1 MYAIFGWN
9 AIAFCSSISHHWKA
23 VSTLVPS
30 VWLVCTSCVSYVDN
44 HLHLVWNR
52 PPPQLRCIQKHVHV
66 TVCSC
71 LKIYLGILKG
81 GRRGKS
87 KEKKALKWA
96 NVVNR
101 SVLLTVLSLY
111 PSLLLFSFPF
121 FALLLSLAPSLSL
134 SQSSSASISPQLTK
148 LHQLAMQQS
157 PFPLAPS
164 NQGFTGKALSPS
176 TFTHT
181 MCLYAQ
187 SLLSISVD

>member
-1 MYAIFGWN
+1 MHQSFMYAIFGWN

-111 PSLLLFSFPF
+111 PSLLLFPF
-121 FALLLSLAPSLSL
+121 LSLPCFSPLPPLSRSHSLPLPLSL
-134 SQSSSASISPQLTK
+134 PSSQSSTS
-148 LHQLAMQQS
+148 
-157 PFPLAPS
+157 
-164 NQGFTGKALSPS
+164 
-176 TFTHT
+176 
-181 MCLYAQ
+181 
-187 SLLSISVD
+187 